1 MMRCGVLIVAGIR
14 LHSGAGSP
22 SSLIRDSRMSI
33 LPMKS
38 YAQSWPDPLGKAV
51 HPPSRDWLLGLF
63 VLALLARLIMLA
75 IRPDRLEVF
84 EYETLSLNI
93 VGGLGYIIPRF
104 GHAALAFGDGNL
116 YSFLAATVYLVAGH
130 QPLVLAVVQAI
141 IASLAPPV
149 IFAIGARVFGWPA
162 AALGAFL
169 AALHPGLLAY
179 TWKLHPLGLDVLLLA
194 LTVLWVMRMSA
205 SVRWGLMAGLTLG
218 VTLMS
223 RPTFFVAGAAALGFR
238 WLSARHHW
246 APTLAALGLALV
258 VALPWTARNW
268 ALLGRPMFI
277 SSSIEDVWK
286 GNNPIASGS
295 SYMPNGLD
303 VFSAAPAELRVRF
316 TQSSELALNE
326 VFTQEVTAFV
336 SQHPG
341 DFLALTARKFAY
353 FWWASPQMGLLYPP
367 MWLFVYQG
375 YALVIFGFAFVS
387 VMTILRCG
395 SADERGLLGLLAA
408 ISLTLAIIHA
418 LAYVEGRHRWGIEPL
433 LLLLTAHGIF
443 VVAGALRGGVRW
455 VSYASLAAKAK
466 ESL

>member
-1 MMRCGVLIVAGIR
+1 
-14 LHSGAGSP
+14 
-22 SSLIRDSRMSI
+22 
-33 LPMKS
+33 
-38 YAQSWPDPLGKAV
+38 
-51 HPPSRDWLLGLF
+51 
-63 VLALLARLIMLA
+63 
-75 IRPDRLEVF
+75 
-84 EYETLSLNI
+84 
-93 VGGLGYIIPRF
+93 
-104 GHAALAFGDGNL
+104 
-116 YSFLAATVYLVAGH
+116 
-130 QPLVLAVVQAI
+130 
-141 IASLAPPV
+141 
-149 IFAIGARVFGWPA
+149 VFGWPA
-162 AALGAFL
+162 AALGAHL

-367 MWLFVYQG
+367 MWLFVFQG